1 MKAYNKYQ
9 CSHKTQIQKISVQIE
24 IGICKLACKD
34 AHYYLYKTTAVAV
47 VSKGTQFLLK
57 ENFIPKVITNINTA
71 R

>member
-1 MKAYNKYQ
+1 M
-9 CSHKTQIQKISVQIE
+9 QKISVQIE

-57 ENFIPKVITNINTA
+57 ENFVPKVITNINTA